1 MLAAAEG
8 EAVVEELVVVDGSRR
23 LQVLVVSP
31 GRKLRKSTAAAR
43 GMYRF

>member
-8 EAVVEELVVVDGSRR
+8 EAVVEELVVVDGSHR
-23 LQVLVVSP
+23 LQVMVSP
-31 GRKLRKSTAAAR
+31 GRKLRKLTAAAR